1 MHSFDNAENYKK
13 KKDNWEQLQLF
24 FEKRKI
30 PIVLKNVEALILNE
44 QDTTLEFVRQ
54 VYVLLTERQLMP
66 PIKIYETQ

>member
-13 KKDNWEQLQLF
+13 KKDNWQQLQLF

-30 PIVLKNVEALILNE
+30 PIVIKNLDALILNE

-54 VYVLLTERQLMP
+54 VYQLLTER
-66 PIKIYETQ
+66 

>member
-13 KKDNWEQLQLF
+13 KKDNWQQLQLF

-30 PIVLKNVEALILNE
+30 PIIIKNLDALILNE

-54 VYVLLTERQLMP
+54 VYQLLTER
-66 PIKIYETQ
+66 